1 MPRSARTAAKP
12 LSAAVRAAACG
23 EIADALQLLW
33 TQGRPGD
40 DAVHQVRKD
49 LKKAR
54 AALRLLRDAVG
65 EAAYSR
71 ENTELRDA
79 ARRLSALR
87 DATVGL
93 EVTRELL
100 AKEKNPARR
109 AKLLELR
116 RRLHAELL
124 QSREQLLR
132 RTALAEIE
140 QALEHAGQRVEYWRL
155 PLDDRPVLRAGFE
168 RVYRKGRKALRKARA
183 DASTESLHASRK
195 QVKYLREALA
205 VVADGA
211 SGQAAKLAKRAEA
224 VADRLGDDHDLAMLE
239 ARLAALPADSP
250 KAGQKLRARI
260 EARRRKLQ
268 KSALKKAR
276 RLYRRK
282 PAAFLDRVL
291 T

>member
-1 MPRSARTAAKP
+1 MPRSAKSSAKP

-23 EIADALQLLW
+23 EIADALQVLW
-33 TQGRPGD
+33 TQGRPRD
-40 DAVHQVRKD
+40 EAVHQVRKD

-71 ENTELRDA
+71 ENIELRDA
-79 ARRLSALR
+79 ARPLSALR

-93 EVTRELL
+93 EVARELI

-116 RRLHAELL
+116 RRLHAERL
-124 QSREQLLR
+124 QSREKLLR
-132 RTALAEIE
+132 RAALAEIE
-140 QALEHAGQRVEYWRL
+140 QALEHAGQRVEYWRV
-155 PLDDRPVLRAGFE
+155 PLDDRPVLRASFE
-168 RVYRKGRKALRKARA
+168 RVYRKGRKALKKARA
-183 DASTESLHASRK
+183 AASTESLHESRK

-211 SGQAAKLAKRAEA
+211 SGRAAKLAKRAEA
-224 VADRLGDDHDLAMLE
+224 VADRLGDDHDLAVLE
-239 ARLAALPADSP
+239 AKLAALPANSS
-250 KAGQKLRARI
+250 KAEQKLRARI